1 MTLCFEPRQ
10 SCTMQYNDTVLRL
23 LYYCRL
29 HFLAASCM
37 FYSSGRIS
45 GRLVEKLLMGLEVKQ
60 RSIWLCKRMSFHSQ
74 AVYIKLQLFCF
85 CVLYFCHGL
94 LGDLA
99 RFRQEF
105 RDTRERM

>member
-1 MTLCFEPRQ
+1 
-10 SCTMQYNDTVLRL
+10 
-23 LYYCRL
+23 
-29 HFLAASCM
+29 
-37 FYSSGRIS
+37 
-45 GRLVEKLLMGLEVKQ
+45 
-60 RSIWLCKRMSFHSQ
+60 MSFYSQ

-105 RDTRERM
+105 RDTRERMHHFLSRNMFFSRALIDMGWWSSVSQNQTLTQLFNGAWTFEERLAPLLMIRGGPE